1 MASSGCARVPCS
13 NGPGRIKLRLGG
25 AGTGA
30 MTFFETLLLLLF
42 AAVVLLQVAR
52 RVGLPYP
59 AMLALAGLLVAL
71 VPGAP
76 TIRIDPPTALAL
88 FIAPILLDAA
98 FDFPLTTATRLWRPL
113 VVMACVAVLVTTAV
127 VAWIGVTAAG
137 LPLAAA
143 VVLGAIVAPPDAAA
157 ATAVTGTVPLPRRTV
172 AVLKGESLL
181 NDATALLLFSGALM
195 IQNAEGSAAAVGTR
209 LALAVP
215 GGILLGLVLAWVMG
229 RVTGYL
235 VGTLGGNIFQFV
247 AAWAVWLIAEHL
259 HLSAVLA
266 VVTFAVVLARNPATG
281 SAPRMRVQS
290 FAVWAV
296 AVFLLN
302 VIAFLLMGLQ
312 ARVILGEM
320 AHAEVWPALRFAGLV
335 VLGVVLSRFAVVMAW
350 NLLARRSPRVRGDL
364 APPTVGQGV
373 LVSWCGMRG
382 LVTLAT
388 AFALP
393 RDFPQRDLVVLTAFA
408 VVLATLVL
416 QGLTLEPLIRLLGLD
431 RVEDPDAE
439 LREGRRRLTDAALAR
454 LDGLPHAASLLET
467 YRAKRRMGEDASA
480 ADWLS
485 GQRDAGLAVIAA
497 QRDALDRMLADET
510 VGIDAF
516 YVLQEELDW
525 RSLTLLPEQERRIE
539 EA

>member
-1 MASSGCARVPCS
+1 
-13 NGPGRIKLRLGG
+13 
-25 AGTGA
+25 

-52 RVGLPYP
+52 RLSLPYP

-76 TIRIDPPTALAL
+76 TIRIDPATALAL
-88 FIAPILLDAA
+88 FIAPILVDAA

-113 VVMACVAVLVTTAV
+113 MVMACLAVLVTTAV
-127 VAWIGVTAAG
+127 VAWIGMAAAG

-195 IQNAEGSAAAVGTR
+195 IQTADGSAAAVGTR
-209 LALAVP
+209 LVLAVP
-215 GGILLGLVLAWVMG
+215 GGILLGLALAWVMG
-229 RVTGYL
+229 RVTSYL
-235 VGTLGGNIFQFV
+235 AGTLGGNIFQFV

-266 VVTFAVVLARNPATG
+266 VVTFAVALARNPATG

-312 ARVILGEM
+312 ARVILADM
-320 AHAEVWPALRFAGLV
+320 APAQVWPALRFAGLV
-335 VLGVVLSRFAVVMAW
+335 VLGVVISRSAVVMAW

-364 APPTVGQGV
+364 APPTIGQGV

-416 QGLTLEPLIRLLGLD
+416 QGLTLAPLIRLLGLD
-431 RVEDPDAE
+431 RLEDPDAE
-439 LREGRRRLTDAALAR
+439 LRGARRRLVDAALAR
-454 LDGLPHAASLLET
+454 LEGLPHAASLLET
-467 YRAKRRMGEDASA
+467 YRAKRRMGEDSTA
-480 ADWLS
+480 AEWLT

-497 QRDALDRMLADET
+497 QRETLDRMLADET
-510 VGIDAF
+510 VGIDAY

-525 RSLTLLPEQERRIE
+525 RNLTLLPEQERRIE